1 MSEQYTSFALSSVAE
16 RIRKQIKEMLPRT
29 GAEGSD
35 EEKPEKAQKLPNK
48 IEGGVMYG
56 GNILLKRVL
65 ELVKEM
71 GSANIGKDWRWTV
84 AHFYEATEILND
96 SFQMYLIPLSPNST
110 SGIVEEGHAAF
121 IRNKPIL
128 NAGASVIIITPP
140 L

>member
-1 MSEQYTSFALSSVAE
+1 MDISTTNSSNPKKPILKQPGMSEQYTSFALSSVAE

-71 GSANIGKDWRWTV
+71 GSANIGKVNGAPIR
-84 AHFYEATEILND
+84 
-96 SFQMYLIPLSPNST
+96 LI
-110 SGIVEEGHAAF
+110 A
-121 IRNKPIL
+121 
-128 NAGASVIIITPP
+128 
-140 L
+140 